1 MGGEFMIG
9 PSEYILVGLILFIMG
24 ISGVILRRNII
35 FILISLEVAV
45 NGIFLV
51 FFGAGLKWGAISHA
65 IILILIAIAAV
76 EAAVGLALAI
86 AVFRTI
92 KNVNSDELSKL
103 KR

>member
-76 EAAVGLALAI
+76 EAAVGLALRQKI
-86 AVFRTI
+86 CVPL
-92 KNVNSDELSKL
+92 KNL
-103 KR
+103 KYLQHLQVYS

>member
-1 MGGEFMIG
+1 MVG
-9 PSEYILVGLILFIMG
+9 PSEYILVGLVLFIIG
-24 ISGVILRRNII
+24 VLGVISRRNII
-35 FILISLEVAV
+35 FILISLEVAT

-51 FFGAGLKWGAISHA
+51 FFGTGLKWGALSHA
-65 IILILIAIAAV
+65 IIFILIAIAAV

-103 KR
+103 KS

>member
-9 PSEYILVGLILFIMG
+9 PSEYILVGLILFIIG

-51 FFGAGLKWGAISHA
+51 FFGAEKDSQ
-65 IILILIAIAAV
+65 LILSL
-76 EAAVGLALAI
+76 EVGAG
-86 AVFRTI
+86 TI
-92 KNVNSDELSKL
+92 VADVSQ
-103 KR
+103 